1 MGPGRQNLGCGS
13 GVSCRCPHVFGRM
26 VGGPGVEVGNGGL
39 EREAAQGVD
48 AVHGEIEQ
56 VIVQFIEGVG
66 HAQQFGDAVAV
77 GLPFAGA
84 VEVHGD
90 VDHGL
95 DALLFAITEGRGHE
109 KASRRMPL

>member
-1 MGPGRQNLGCGS
+1 MGPGRQNWGCGS

-26 VGGPGVEVGNGGL
+26 GGGPGVEVGDGGL

-48 AVHGEIEQ
+48 AVHGEVEQ
-56 VIVQFIEGVG
+56 VIVELVEGVG

-77 GLPFAGA
+77 GIPFAGV

-90 VDHGL
+90 VDDGL
-95 DALLFAITEGRGHE
+95 DTLPFAMSKGRGHE